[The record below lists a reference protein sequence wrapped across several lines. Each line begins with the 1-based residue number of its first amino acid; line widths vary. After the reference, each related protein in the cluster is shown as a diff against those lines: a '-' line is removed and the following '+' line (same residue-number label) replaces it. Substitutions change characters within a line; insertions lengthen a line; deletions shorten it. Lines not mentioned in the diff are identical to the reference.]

1 MTISPTQNRNAL
13 RSAFDAAHVA
23 ANKVA
28 DIRLTLDIWSA
39 RQPLV
44 IEGQSQ
50 RELRRLFNEVRS
62 LLAAAE
68 QGFEEA
74 LAAPP
79 GGGPGGAPL
88 GAASPAVQH
97 VQHVDPAGRTR
108 RTQSGKG
115 RVG

>member
-1 MTISPTQNRNAL
+1 MTISPTKDRNAL

-28 DIRLTLDIWSA
+28 DIRLSLDIWST
-39 RQPLV
+39 RHPLV
-44 IEGQSQ
+44 IDSQSQ
-50 RELRRLFNEVRS
+50 GDMRRLLNEVRS

-79 GGGPGGAPL
+79 GPPPL
-88 GAASPAVQH
+88 GAASPA

-108 RTQSGKG
+108 RTGKG
-115 RVG
+115 RV